1 MPCRIRNAEPRAPGT
16 GHHEPVSSPLPE
28 NAPPPTPAARR
39 PDLPSSELDGATWD
53 AAHRQL
59 ISFLRDLIRIP
70 SINPPDPPGPETVAA
85 YRIAAE
91 LRLEGLEP
99 EIVEPVPGRGTVTVR
114 LHGDGTGGGPLLLL
128 SHLDVVAADP
138 TLWTHAPFAADVAD
152 GYLWGRGA
160 VDMKSMVAM
169 ETLVVVLLARRA
181 RGAGLDPA
189 RDPIPGLRRD
199 VLFTCSADEEAGG
212 VDGAQWLVVNRP
224 DTLRAA
230 GALNE
235 AGGVSMELAGRRF
248 YPIQVAEKGFETYR
262 ITVHGTWGHGSMPR
276 DDNAAV
282 MAAEAI
288 RRLAVLGEPRV
299 TPVMRR
305 LLDELA
311 ASLPAD
317 GAALVRAI
325 GDDDPHRSDAAVR
338 SLCDEMYARALRALI
353 RDSIS
358 PDVIH
363 SGIKYNVIPGVA
375 TIEVD
380 CRTLP
385 GTTEGDMREEVMA
398 RLGDLAP
405 HCTVDH
411 LNGAPP
417 VEAPASGDLYEVLA
431 ATIRAHDP
439 DGIPVPVMAPFAT
452 DAKSTVNLGVP
463 TYGFS
468 PLRLEPGERFLERFH
483 GTDERVG
490 LDALRW
496 GLPVLYDVVLRY
508 CG

>member
-1 MPCRIRNAEPRAPGT
+1 MS
-16 GHHEPVSSPLPE
+16 V
-28 NAPPPTPAARR
+28 PAAPRS
-39 PDLPSSELDGATWD
+39 DLPSAALDLATWD
-53 AAHRQL
+53 SAHQQL
-59 ISFLRDLIRIP
+59 VGFLRDLVRIP
-70 SINPPDPPGPETVAA
+70 SINPPDPPGAESEAA
-85 YRIAAE
+85 RRIAAE
-91 LRLEGLEP
+91 LEAEGLHP
-99 EIVEPVPGRGTVTVR
+99 EIIEPVPGRGTVTVR
-114 LHGDGTGGGPLLLL
+114 LRGDGTGGDALLLL
-128 SHLDVVAADP
+128 SHHDVVPADP
-138 TLWTHAPFAADVAD
+138 TEWTHPPFAADVSE
-152 GYLWGRGA
+152 GYVWGRGT
-160 VDMKSMVAM
+160 VDMKAMVAM
-169 ETLVVVLLARRA
+169 ETMVVILLARRA
-181 RGAGLDPA
+181 RAAGLDPT

-212 VDGAQWLVVNRP
+212 TDGARWLLENRP

-235 AGGVSMELAGRRF
+235 AGGVSMDLAGRRF

-262 ITVHGTWGHGSMPR
+262 IIVHGTWGHGSMPR

-282 MAAEAI
+282 MAAEAV
-288 RRLAVLGEPRV
+288 RRLAVPGEPRV

-311 ASLPAD
+311 VSLPPDAASLA
-317 GAALVRAI
+317 RAI
-325 GDDDPHRSDAAVR
+325 GDDDPRRSDAAVR
-338 SLCDEMYARALRALI
+338 ALCDEMYARALRALL

-363 SGIKYNVIPGVA
+363 SGFKYNVIPGVA
-375 TIEVD
+375 TIEID

-385 GTTEGDMREEVMA
+385 GTTEGDMREEVIA

-405 HCTVDH
+405 HCTVEH
-411 LNGAPP
+411 MNGAPP
-417 VEAPASGDLYEVLA
+417 VEAPASGELYDILA

-452 DAKSTVNLGVP
+452 DAKSTVKLDVP

-490 LDALRW
+490 IEALRW
-496 GLPVLYDVVLRY
+496 GLPVLYDVVLAY